1 MPWQFEPKKD
11 ACLSAKTTM
20 SPLIDVINRW
30 FLNGVTPADESQ
42 RILERKLEVGSWRNF
57 FSCFCLLVSSL
68 RRALGELKHLST
80 RRKIKQ

>member
-30 FLNGVTPADESQ
+30 FLNGVTPFCENRENLRYASS
-42 RILERKLEVGSWRNF
+42 VGG
-57 FSCFCLLVSSL
+57 
-68 RRALGELKHLST
+68 ALGELKHLST

>member
-30 FLNGVTPADESQ
+30 FLNGVTPTDESQ
-42 RILERKLEVGSWRNF
+42 WILGRSQILLKKGTRGTETSQYPKENKTIVIALVAASERATV
-57 FSCFCLLVSSL
+57 
-68 RRALGELKHLST
+68 
-80 RRKIKQ
+80 

>member
-30 FLNGVTPADESQ
+30 FPNGATPFREIGENLRSTGNSKGKSQ
-42 RILERKLEVGSWRNF
+42 NSKVQFKS
-57 FSCFCLLVSSL
+57 
-68 RRALGELKHLST
+68 K
-80 RRKIKQ
+80 KY